1 MSVSDESGAGGHLPE
16 KVLEEIFQQAIAAT
30 LDYPGL
36 PLRRD
41 DPEVALVVAQTGA
54 GTRATHAQLND
65 EFWRQGGVVS
75 VVTDDFRA
83 YHPDYERLRALYPE
97 ALREQTEQAAR
108 WWQDRAIEHLVLE
121 GENIAFE
128 DRFGSPDSVL
138 DTAEML
144 QGVGYKVRVAA
155 VVAPAAISRLG
166 IIETYARS
174 AGVSG
179 SGPWVSAEDH
189 DASYADVVEL
199 VDRAEKSPA
208 VSRVT
213 LHSADG
219 VLHDRRRDPAG
230 PWGPGSRSSVDVL
243 IDARNE
249 PLSRL
254 QRTALANRLAQTL
267 EQMAETGTGHRAT
280 FEMGGQVIEE
290 LAGHPLT
297 LDGSTVARLNTAMA
311 GLLQTDAGTGPRDP
325 LDAAMDDINAANQY
339 LDYLDRLDPGPGP
352 EPPPPEPPGP
362 DLGPEL

>member
-1 MSVSDESGAGGHLPE
+1 MPVSDESREGGHLPE
-16 KVLEEIFQQAIAAT
+16 KVLEEIFQQVIVET
-30 LDYPGL
+30 LDHPGL
-36 PLRRD
+36 PVRRD

-54 GTRATHAQLND
+54 GTRAAHAQLND

-75 VVTDDFRA
+75 VITDDFRA
-83 YHPDYERLRALYPE
+83 YHPDYEWLRALYPE

-128 DRFGSPDSVL
+128 DRFASPDIAL
-138 DTAEML
+138 HTAEVL

-155 VVAPAAISRLG
+155 MVAPAAISRLG
-166 IIETYARS
+166 IIESYARS
-174 AGVSG
+174 AGVAG
-179 SGPWVSAEDH
+179 AGPWISAEDH
-189 DASYADVVEL
+189 DASYATVVEL

-208 VSRVT
+208 VSRIT
-213 LHSADG
+213 LHTQDG

-230 PWGPGSRSSVDVL
+230 RWEPGSRSSVDVL

-267 EQMAETGTGHRAT
+267 EQMAEAGIGHRAT
-280 FEMGGQVIEE
+280 FEMGSQVIEE

-297 LDGSTVARLNTAMA
+297 LDGRTVARLNTSMA
-311 GLLQTDAGTGPRDP
+311 GLVQADAGTGPRGP
-325 LDAAMDDINAANQY
+325 LDAAIGDINAANQF
-339 LDYLDRLDPGPGP
+339 LDYLGRLDPGPDP
-352 EPPPPEPPGP
+352 EQPPPEPPGP
-362 DLGPEL
+362 DLGSGL